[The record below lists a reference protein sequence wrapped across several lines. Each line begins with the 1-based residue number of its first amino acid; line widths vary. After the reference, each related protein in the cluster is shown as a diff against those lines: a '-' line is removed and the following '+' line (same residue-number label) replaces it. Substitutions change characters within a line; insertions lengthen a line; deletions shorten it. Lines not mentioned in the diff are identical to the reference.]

1 MLFGP
6 RNEDEGGGD
15 NMYRL
20 RGASGLQRLRCS
32 QVSPGFWLH
41 QAPEMQPERV
51 SIYNPCHTPQNT
63 VSLKRSPRG
72 SSGINGDVD
81 IFRQSVYLILML
93 SN

>member
-6 RNEDEGGGD
+6 RNEDEGGG
-15 NMYRL
+15 
-20 RGASGLQRLRCS
+20 QH
-32 QVSPGFWLH
+32 VSSPRSVGVAAPPLLPGVARVWLH